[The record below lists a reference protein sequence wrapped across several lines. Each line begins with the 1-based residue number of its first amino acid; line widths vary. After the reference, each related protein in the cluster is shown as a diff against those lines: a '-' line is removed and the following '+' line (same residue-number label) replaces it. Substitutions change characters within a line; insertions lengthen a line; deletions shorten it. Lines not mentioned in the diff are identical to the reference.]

1 MKNKLD
7 STTNSVGFDFKE
19 EHSLHLYET
28 WQAGSF
34 PRFHQFDELFYCKSK
49 LRGSPLPCKGQ
60 NVSLKMGNT

>member
-7 STTNSVGFDFKE
+7 STSNSVGFDFKE

-34 PRFHQFDELFYCKSK
+34 HVFIHLTSFSI
-49 LRGSPLPCKGQ
+49 
-60 NVSLKMGNT
+60 VSLSYVAHLCLVKVKMFH